1 MSGLTNMPQ
10 QKTILAIQAHPDD
23 TEIFCSGTLALL
35 AQQGHRVVIA
45 TMTSGNMGGIGMD
58 PETTA
63 ERRKKEAAEAA
74 RLIGAEYI
82 CMEQP
87 DGFVFDSPEIR
98 VKTNQVIRQSGA
110 HVVLTHLPDD
120 YHPDHRATSSIVESA
135 TLLTTLPN
143 VPCDAAPLKTTPILY
158 HTTPF
163 NLTNH
168 LGTPYTPHFYVDV
181 SSVIETKKAMI
192 AAHDSQVELM
202 RVMFDIQNFVEDML
216 DGHDRK
222 LGADIGLSY
231 AEAFWQHL
239 GGGFPHAPFI
249 QDTLKEHVH
258 TVKPI
263 T

>member
-1 MSGLTNMPQ
+1 MTSK
-10 QKTILAIQAHPDD
+10 KTIISIQAHPDD
-23 TEIFCSGTLALL
+23 AEIFCSGTLALL
-35 AQQGHRVVIA
+35 AELGHRVVIA

-58 PETTA
+58 PETTG
-63 ERRKKEAAEAA
+63 ERRKQEAAEAA
-74 RLIGAEYI
+74 RLMGAEYL
-82 CMEQP
+82 CLEQP

-98 VKTNQVIRQSGA
+98 IQTNQVIRQSGA
-110 HVVLTHLPDD
+110 DIVFTHLPDD

-143 VPCDAAPLKTTPILY
+143 VPCDADPLKATPILY

-168 LGTPYTPHFYVDV
+168 LGNPYIPHFYVDV

-192 AAHDSQVELM
+192 AAHDSQIELM
-202 RVMFDIQNFVEDML
+202 QVMFEINNFVEDML

-222 LGADIGLSY
+222 LGARIGIDY

-239 GGGFPHAPFI
+239 RGGFPHAPVI
-249 QDTLKEHVH
+249 QKALGVKVH
-258 TVKPI
+258 QQYYPQNANF
-263 T
+263 